1 MLCYKVVA
9 GRLTWEI
16 SRQSSVLLD
25 ADVEAREGT
34 QEGAQL
40 DHASK
45 LVACTV
51 YVIFRALHVWP
62 DRYLFRTYQHQYP
75 LTVLQGLLRWNVQG
89 VVLCL
94 AKALRRRGQYTVK
107 LITAAHEAGGEDSA
121 RVAVNLLRLVKLFDP
136 ALCHNRN
143 PIGDRQRLL
152 LVMRHI
158 NGSHLKLLLDSAEL
172 VAQRDA
178 HLGIERVETF
188 VEHEHL
194 WFDRPCAGQGSAL
207 LLAS

>member
-1 MLCYKVVA
+1 MLCDKVVA
-9 GRLTWEI
+9 GLLTWEI

-51 YVIFRALHVWP
+51 YVIFRALRVWLE
-62 DRYLFRTYQHQYP
+62 RYLFGTYQHQYP

-107 LITAAHEAGGEDSA
+107 LTTAPHAAGGVDSA
-121 RVAVNLLRLVKLFDP
+121 RIAVTLLPLVKLFDP
-136 ALCHNRN
+136 SLCHNRN
-143 PIGDRQRLL
+143 PIGHRHGLL
-152 LVMRHI
+152 L
-158 NGSHLKLLLDSAEL
+158 
-172 VAQRDA
+172 
-178 HLGIERVETF
+178 
-188 VEHEHL
+188 
-194 WFDRPCAGQGSAL
+194 
-207 LLAS
+207 